1 MSIPLTASSEAFTPK
16 CMAEIEGAP
25 SFTFR
30 HATVLDKNA
39 FAIAMTEEGITF
51 HSDEAIRDRIVSEL
65 RLMFES
71 ADMERN
77 ITRLQ
82 AYWQAVD
89 DLSAARAEHANHVL
103 AILSDMDD
111 SAVPD
116 LPPEPVFEFDEKEA
130 RDIELLIAQVNA
142 ESDWLRLMRTQN
154 LRYRIEFPNLLIRM
168 FVTGTSLPV
177 DLKRKNDMLTR
188 ASAEQLLTALR
199 KAAKDAGV
207 DPDLAVS
214 QLNAKAMMQFA
225 VTEDEEKNSSSPL
238 SDTTS
243 PEQSA
248 SKRSTGKPEPR
259 STPEASS
266 STDHATSEEVTGSS
280 S

>member
-1 MSIPLTASSEAFTPK
+1 MSIPLTASTERFTPK
-16 CMAEIEGAP
+16 CMAEMEEAP

-89 DLSAARAEHANHVL
+89 DLNAARAEHASHVL
-103 AILSDMDD
+103 AILSDMEDG
-111 SAVPD
+111 AVPD

-168 FVTGTSLPV
+168 FVTGTTLPV
-177 DLKRKNDMLTR
+177 DLKRKNDMLTK
-188 ASAEQLLTALR
+188 ASAQQLLTALR
-199 KAAKDAGV
+199 TAAQGAGV
-207 DPDLAVS
+207 DADLAVS

-248 SKRSTGKPEPR
+248 SKQSAGKPDPQ
-259 STPEASS
+259 STPELSS
-266 STDHATSEEVTGSS
+266 STDPVTSEEATGSS